1 MEDIN
6 NIIQHMQVINAL
18 IRFEQFRHVNDLQV
32 FITRIDEEQAKLSAL
47 LNQYPDLA
55 KIVYNVFTPID
66 LGLRGKGSALI
77 LQLSK
82 TTEIKQKIAQLEQN
96 MKAIKPLIKQLV
108 SRLNDIYH
116 NLDETIPNYDII
128 VNNIK
133 AFNKL
138 YNIENDP
145 FVKTGC
151 MIFKCFTS

>member
-1 MEDIN
+1 MDDIN
-6 NIIQHMQVINAL
+6 NIIQYMQVINGL
-18 IRFEQFRHVNDLQV
+18 IRFEQFLHIDDLQV
-32 FITRIDEEQAKLSAL
+32 FISRVDEEQAKLSAL

-55 KIVYNVFTPID
+55 KIVYDVFTPID

-82 TTEIKQKIAQLEQN
+82 TPEIKQKIAQLQHN
-96 MKAIKPLIKQLV
+96 MKTIKPLIKQLV
-108 SRLNDIYH
+108 SRLNDIYQ

-151 MIFKCFTS
+151 VIFKCLTS